1 MTRILMDIS
10 PKIPRKRLQKM
21 LRDSGYTRVG
31 QDEPYDLFISTHA
44 ATDQSPLRL
53 RRDEA
58 VKQGADIPVM
68 DEYEL
73 YARLWKP
80 DCLANVLEER
90 LDGSLRGRKIFLVG
104 DFSDQE
110 KVAVEEDARKHRA
123 FVTTHPTKAT
133 LFVLGHRASTADPAH
148 FRQMLEEKARRPYV
162 KITGRAALMEK
173 AQASPLQKKK
183 RKGPDMRRLYHG
195 RPNPDAF
202 PDRYI
207 ALDLEATSTHPNNK
221 IIEIGMVRY
230 VNGEPQETFQS
241 FVNPHQKLLPVIVDL
256 THITDDQLQDA
267 PDIQA
272 LTRTILRFLQD
283 DPVIGH
289 SVQNDMKLLAE
300 NLNLPLDNNY
310 IDTCKLAM
318 THFPNREKYSL
329 RVLADDY
336 GLTQST
342 HRALDDAITSMELLE
357 KFREL
362 FDTRVTDPTT
372 RTALPAN
379 DGHKADDGTVQ
390 SQPDTKDAAGDENR
404 QAEPGNEEPSVNE
417 SQCTR

>member
-110 KVAVEEDARKHRA
+110 KAAVEEDARKHRA

-133 LFVLGHRASTADPAH
+133 LFVLGHRASIADPAH

-230 VNGEPQETFQS
+230 VNGEPRETFQS

-272 LTRTILRFLQD
+272 LTRPILRFLQD

-318 THFPNREKYSL
+318 THLPDREKYSL

-372 RTALPAN
+372 RTALPAD
-379 DGHKADDGTVQ
+379 DGHKADNGTAQ
-390 SQPDTKDAAGDENR
+390 SQPDAKDAAGDGNR
-404 QAEPGNEEPSVNE
+404 QAEPGNEEPAVNE
-417 SQCTR
+417 SQCAG

>member
-110 KVAVEEDARKHRA
+110 KAAVEEDARKHRA
-123 FVTTHPTKAT
+123 FVTTRPTKAT

-230 VNGEPQETFQS
+230 VNGEPRGTFQS

-272 LTRTILRFLQD
+272 LTRPILRFLQD

-318 THFPNREKYSL
+318 THLPDREKYSL

-379 DGHKADDGTVQ
+379 DGHKADDVTAQ
-390 SQPDTKDAAGDENR
+390 SQPDAKDAAGDGNR
-404 QAEPGNEEPSVNE
+404 QAEPGNEEPAVNE
-417 SQCTR
+417 SQCAG